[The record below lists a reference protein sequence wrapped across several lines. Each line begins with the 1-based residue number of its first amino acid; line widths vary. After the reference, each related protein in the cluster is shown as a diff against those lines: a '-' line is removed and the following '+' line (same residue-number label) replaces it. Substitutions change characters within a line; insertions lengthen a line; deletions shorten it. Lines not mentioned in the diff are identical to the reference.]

1 MMKKLYSTECLF
13 DMKVIEDFLKV
24 KITFE
29 LMPDNTMEKLCKDLG
44 ISKEYYEFLNEIK
57 EKLRPVSKE
66 ISEMANSF
74 ISNQFHDAVNEKVN
88 EVVIEKARELEEVLG
103 NILCKGVEK

>member
-29 LMPDNTMEKLCKDLG
+29 LVPDNTMEKLCKDLG

-57 EKLRPVSKE
+57 EKLRPVSKK
-66 ISEMANSF
+66 IIKMANSF
-74 ISNQFHDAVNEKVN
+74 ISNQFHGAVNEKR
-88 EVVIEKARELEEVLG
+88 K
-103 NILCKGVEK
+103 